1 MMSIRL
7 AKITDQSGSL
17 VSIHGAI
24 AEREAIRAIVS
35 DFVIFFSPYLRA
47 SPAVNMQKNAVTP
60 IVHAPGPAFS

>member
-1 MMSIRL
+1 MVGKKAMMSIRL

-35 DFVIFFSPYLRA
+35 DFVIFFS
-47 SPAVNMQKNAVTP
+47 
-60 IVHAPGPAFS
+60 F